1 MIRLRH
7 AAGLAAALALMGCGE
22 IGVGVPGM
30 SRTSH
35 ASQEQLITA
44 TATVAAINHGT
55 RQVTLVDDADGT
67 TFTVTAG
74 SDVRNLDQVAAGDRV
89 QLDYYQSVAVSMAD
103 PADTGEVVT
112 ADLGARSPEG
122 SAPGALAATTTS
134 LVVTVINYDR
144 GSGLATFRTP
154 DGLTRRTV
162 VPPNLRRFAETRGPG
177 SRVLVTMT
185 VALAVSVTEV
195 PAS

>member
-1 MIRLRH
+1 MRH
-7 AAGLAAALALMGCGE
+7 AAGIVAALALMGCSEMGM
-22 IGVGVPGM
+22 GVPGM
-30 SRTSH
+30 SRTSQ
-35 ASQEQLITA
+35 ASQEELITA
-44 TATVAAINHGT
+44 TATVAAIDRET
-55 RQVTLVDDADGT
+55 RRVTLVDDADGA
-67 TFTVTAG
+67 TFSVTAG
-74 SDVRNLDQVAAGDRV
+74 SGVRNLDQVAAGDRV

-112 ADLGARSPEG
+112 ADLAARAPEG

-134 LVVTVINYDR
+134 LVVTVVSYDR
-144 GSGLATFRTP
+144 SSGLATFRTP

-185 VALAVSVTEV
+185 EALAVSVTEV
-195 PAS
+195 PSA